1 MTNKITGNGKQTD
14 LKALQAYY
22 EALQAKKNEKDQK
35 TEQKTTAKKE
45 IKKVDVS
52 ALDAT
57 AAQIW
62 GIQLTKSTDTSEKA
76 TRARMELA
84 MKNDPFFKALND
96 LHGIEEDGS
105 FMSFALA
112 NIKGVDT
119 DKLNKHLNRAVSNET
134 QQGVAELMNLMLA

>member
-1 MTNKITGNGKQTD
+1 MTNKVTGNGKQTD

-22 EALQAKKNEKDQK
+22 EALQAKKNEKEQK
-35 TEQKTTAKKE
+35 AEQKTTAKAE
-45 IKKVDVS
+45 VKKVDVS

-62 GIQLTKSTDTSEKA
+62 GIQLTKATDTSEKA

-84 MKNDPFFKALND
+84 MKNDPFFTALND
-96 LHGIEEDGS
+96 LQGIEENTD
-105 FMSFALA
+105 FASFALA

-119 DKLNKHLNRAVSNET
+119 DKLNKHLNRAVSQET
-134 QQGVAELMNLMLA
+134 QQGVSELMDLMLA

>member
-1 MTNKITGNGKQTD
+1 M
-14 LKALQAYY
+14 
-22 EALQAKKNEKDQK
+22 
-35 TEQKTTAKKE
+35 
-45 IKKVDVS
+45 
-52 ALDAT
+52 DAT

-84 MKNDPFFKALND
+84 MKNDPFFTALND
-96 LHGIEEDGS
+96 LQGIEEDGS

-119 DKLNKHLNRAVSNET
+119 DKLNKHLNRAVSRET
-134 QQGVAELMNLMLA
+134 QQGVAELMDLMLV